1 MKSLSKLSEIIKILN
16 LEHQNSVER
25 CSTTPPTSTYHHF
38 PAEGTDYNIAGGLAE
53 DVNGFPVVLTLTLQI
68 GATQACFDVDIVDD
82 AVFDGESDRAVEQ
95 VTFSYS
101 GSSPT
106 VARVNLRHTL
116 VILDNDRK
124 IYTQAKICILA
135 V

>member
-1 MKSLSKLSEIIKILN
+1 MKDVN
-16 LEHQNSVER
+16 Y
-25 CSTTPPTSTYHHF
+25 PPPLYCDHCF

-53 DVNGFPVVLTLTLQI
+53 DVNGFPVLTLTLQI
-68 GATQACFDVDIVDD
+68 GATQACFNVDIVDD

-101 GSSPT
+101 SSSPT

-124 IYTQAKICILA
+124 CSIYTQS
-135 V
+135 VSFM